1 MFRSYIALLGLIAVS
16 GCTSYMQDGADIQCA
31 RVPPAEEK
39 AMACLKKF
47 SKGVHANNPSVQFIY
62 GAAIAMCKPD
72 LDEYLAANRRCI
84 RNTSYVPGKGP
95 KLSQSEAQQKSY
107 AIMEKKITAV
117 LCGTCK
123 KK

>member
-1 MFRSYIALLGLIAVS
+1 MT
-16 GCTSYMQDGADIQCA
+16 GCASYMQDGADIQCA

-39 AMACLKKF
+39 AMACLSKF
-47 SKGVHANNPSVQFIY
+47 SKGVRANNPSVQFIY

-72 LDEYLAANRRCI
+72 LDQYLAANRRCI

-95 KLSQSEAQQKSY
+95 KLSQSQAQAKAY
-107 AIMEKKITAV
+107 AVMEKKITAV
-117 LCGTCK
+117 MCDTCK

>member
-1 MFRSYIALLGLIAVS
+1 MT
-16 GCTSYMQDGADIQCA
+16 GCASYMQDGADIQCA

-39 AMACLKKF
+39 AMACLRKF
-47 SKGVHANNPSVQFIY
+47 SKGVRANNPSVQFIY

-72 LDEYLAANRRCI
+72 LDQYLAANRRCI

-95 KLSQSEAQQKSY
+95 KLSQSEAQAKAY
-107 AIMEKKITAV
+107 AVMEKKITAV
-117 LCGTCK
+117 MCDTCK